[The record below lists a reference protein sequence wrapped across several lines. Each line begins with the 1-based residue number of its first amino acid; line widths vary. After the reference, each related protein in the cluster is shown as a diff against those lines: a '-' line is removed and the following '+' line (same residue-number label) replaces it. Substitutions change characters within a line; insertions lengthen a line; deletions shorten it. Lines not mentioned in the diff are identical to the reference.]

1 MFINYYSII
10 KKRDFSRGS
19 VTLQC
24 MSMDLTPDWGT
35 SISHAIE
42 CNQNKFKNLKKK
54 KRVRKK

>member
-24 MSMDLTPDWGT
+24 MSMDLTPET
-35 SISHAIE
+35 QAA
-42 CNQNKFKNLKKK
+42 
-54 KRVRKK
+54 RKAVTGIPNRGEETVGLRLFSR

>member
-42 CNQNKFKNLKKK
+42 CNQNKFKN
-54 KRVRKK
+54 